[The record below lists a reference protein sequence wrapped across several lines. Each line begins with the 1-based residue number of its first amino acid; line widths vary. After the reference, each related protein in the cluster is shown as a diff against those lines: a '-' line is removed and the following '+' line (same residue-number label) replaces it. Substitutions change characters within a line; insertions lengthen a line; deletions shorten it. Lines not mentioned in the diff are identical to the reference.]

1 MKRMAIGALVCTLA
15 LSAAGNVAE
24 AAPKKKA
31 HKAAQQGPAPSSAEI
46 GKSMGDLKWGTDRE
60 ELIKKFTDEIREK
73 YKPLIAKATGAIEED
88 KLRGQMRAELGKIR
102 SSVVEFNGTKTGLDA
117 SFLKSEFTHHN
128 AESMFAV
135 NDTNSQNYYFFFNNK
150 LWKWYKAFNAEAF
163 QGKKFD
169 QFADAL
175 QSRYGKAAARE
186 GELSPGQGKQR
197 WLEWQDGGSR
207 LRAVDNNQFYG
218 FYCLVF
224 EDKKTLTHLADLRK
238 NKPDMQQKGHVLV
251 DSVTSGEA
259 GPNDGNPDIIDRITG
274 KIRHRQD
281 APEPAAAGK
290 GAGKPTVSAS
300 SGPATPPPSSSPT
313 VSEDDDPLKGL
324 L

>member
-1 MKRMAIGALVCTLA
+1 MKRMAIGALFCTLA
-15 LSAAGNVAE
+15 LSTAANVAH

-31 HKAAQQGPAPSSAEI
+31 QKAAHHQAPTSAEI
-46 GKSMGDLKWGTDRE
+46 SKSMGELKWGTERE
-60 ELIKKFTDEIREK
+60 EVIKKFTEEIREK
-73 YKPLIAKATGAIEED
+73 YKPLLAKATGAIEED
-88 KLRGQMRAELGKIR
+88 KLRGQMRNELGKIR
-102 SSVVEFNGTKTGLDA
+102 SSVVDFNGTKTGWDA

-128 AESMFAV
+128 GESMFVV
-135 NDTNSQNYYFFFNNK
+135 NDSNSQNYYFFINGK

-169 QFADAL
+169 QFAEAL
-175 QSRYGKAAARE
+175 QSRYGKSQARE
-186 GELSPGQGKQR
+186 GELSPGQPKTR
-197 WLEWQDGGSR
+197 WIEWQDASSR

-224 EDKKTLTHLADLRK
+224 EDKKTLAHLAELRK
-238 NKPDMQQKGHVLV
+238 NKPENQQKGHALV
-251 DSVTSGEA
+251 DSVTTGEA

-281 APEPAAAGK
+281 APEPAASGK
-290 GAGKPTVSAS
+290 PGAKPTVSAS
-300 SGPATPPPSSSPT
+300 APPPPSSPSPT

>member
-1 MKRMAIGALVCTLA
+1 MKRMAIGALLCTFA
-15 LSAAGNVAE
+15 LSTAVDVAQ

-31 HKAAQQGPAPSSAEI
+31 SKAAHHDKAAPNSAEI
-46 GKSMGDLKWGTDRE
+46 SKSMGDLKWGMDRE
-60 ELIKKFTDEIREK
+60 ELIKKFTDEVREK
-73 YKPLIAKATGAIEED
+73 YKPLMAKATGAIEED
-88 KLRGQMRAELGKIR
+88 KLRGQMRNELGKIR
-102 SSVVEFNGTKTGLDA
+102 SSVIEFNGTKTGWDA

-128 AESMFAV
+128 GESMFVV
-135 NDTNSQNYYFFFNNK
+135 NDSNSQNYYFFFNSK

-175 QSRYGKAAARE
+175 QGRFGKAASRE

-197 WLEWQDGGSR
+197 WIEWQDNGSR

-218 FYCLVF
+218 FYCMVF

-238 NKPDMQQKGHVLV
+238 NRPDSGQKGHALV
-251 DSVTSGEA
+251 DSVTTGEA

-281 APEPAAAGK
+281 APEPAAAGGR
-290 GAGKPTVSAS
+290 GAKPTASAS
-300 SGPATPPPSSSPT
+300 SPTPPPAPSSPT

>member
-1 MKRMAIGALVCTLA
+1 MKRMAIGALLCTFA
-15 LSAAGNVAE
+15 LSTAVDVAQ

-31 HKAAQQGPAPSSAEI
+31 SKAAQHDKAAPNSAEI
-46 GKSMGDLKWGTDRE
+46 SKSMGDLKWGMDRE
-60 ELIKKFTDEIREK
+60 ELIKKFTNDIREK
-73 YKPLIAKATGAIEED
+73 YKPLMAKATGAIEED
-88 KLRGQMRAELGKIR
+88 KLRGQMRNELGKIR
-102 SSVVEFNGTKTGLDA
+102 SSVVDFTGNKTGWDA

-128 AESMFAV
+128 GESMFVV
-135 NDTNSQNYYFFFNNK
+135 NDSNSQNYYFFFNNK

-175 QSRYGKAAARE
+175 QGRFGKAAARE

-197 WLEWQDGGSR
+197 WLEWQDNGSR

-218 FYCLVF
+218 FYCMVF

-238 NKPDMQQKGHVLV
+238 NKQDFGQKGHALV
-251 DSVTSGEA
+251 DSVTNGEA
-259 GPNDGNPDIIDRITG
+259 GPHDGNPDIIDRITG
-274 KIRHRQD
+274 KIRNRQD
-281 APEPAAAGK
+281 APEPAAAGR
-290 GAGKPTVSAS
+290 GGKSTASAS
-300 SGPATPPPSSSPT
+300 SAPPPPPASSSPT